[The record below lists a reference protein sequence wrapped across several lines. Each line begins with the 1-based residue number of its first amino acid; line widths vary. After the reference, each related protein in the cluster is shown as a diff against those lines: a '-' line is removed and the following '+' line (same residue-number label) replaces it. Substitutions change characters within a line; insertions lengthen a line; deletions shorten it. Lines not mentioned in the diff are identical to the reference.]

1 MLMSL
6 FCIACKNK
14 VCYNYTCVINF
25 YSNFGGAAVSGLFI
39 TMEGTDGAGK
49 TTQINMLRDYLE
61 NKGYSVIC
69 VREPGGTAIGEK
81 IREIIIDKNN
91 AEMCQMT
98 EAMLYAAARAQLVN
112 EVIMP
117 ALKDGSIVISDRFLD
132 SSLVYQGY
140 ARGMGERRI
149 RNLNR
154 YAVEDL
160 EPDITFFLRLKP
172 EDGLKRKRA
181 QAELDRI
188 ESEHFNFHQR
198 VYDGYVSLARRNK
211 KRIKMLDALKDAQEL
226 HAIILKEIETLLEW

>member
-1 MLMSL
+1 M
-6 FCIACKNK
+6 
-14 VCYNYTCVINF
+14 
-25 YSNFGGAAVSGLFI
+25 SGLFI

-49 TTQINMLRDYLE
+49 TTQINMLRDYLDSR
-61 NKGYSVIC
+61 GYNVVC
-69 VREPGGTAIGEK
+69 VREPGGTPIGEK

-91 AEMCQMT
+91 SEMCQMT
-98 EAMLYAAARAQLVN
+98 EAMLYAAARAQLVSQ
-112 EVIMP
+112 IILP
-117 ALKDGSIVISDRFLD
+117 ALKNGGVVISDRFLD

-140 ARGMGERRI
+140 ARGLGERRI

-154 YAVEDL
+154 YAVDDL

-172 EDGLKRKRA
+172 EDGLKRKRV

-211 KRIKMLDALKDAQEL
+211 SRIRMLDALKSADEI
-226 HAIILKEIETLLEW
+226 HCAILSEIDKLLDW